1 MENTM
6 NFNKKYLLGIIP
18 LIIVGLLLYYFSDI
32 VIYIVLAW
40 VVSMIGNP
48 LMQFLKRFVNKNIAA
63 VLTLTT
69 FVLFLTLLVSIFIP
83 PLMTQAK
90 NLAKIDYK
98 NVAQSLEEPLEDWR
112 NWLVD
117 KGLILE
123 EEIDST
129 PSVSIQPKKD
139 LVVTDWVNL
148 DSLKLAHGDTLS
160 VDGTQLALII
170 NINQPKEDIPVKP
183 QTTEHQSFFE
193 NAQSNIV
200 QFLNPKRI
208 TGLFSSVVGFFG
220 NLLIAVMSILF
231 ISFFFLRE
239 QGLFDRM
246 IGTIVP
252 NEYEAQTVDAING
265 SSKMLIRY
273 FLGVLAQ
280 ITVITIFVSLV
291 LTFLGVKNALLIA
304 FFAALMNV
312 IPYVGPLFGGTF
324 GAIITISSNLDLPFY
339 SAMLPLL
346 IKVLAVIAIM
356 QLLDNFILQPLIFG
370 RSVKAHPLEIF
381 IVVLIGA
388 KLGGILGMV
397 VAIPAYTVLRVI
409 GKVFFSEFKVVQR
422 ITAGL

>member
-1 MENTM
+1 M
-6 NFNKKYLLGIIP
+6 NFNKKYLWGLIP
-18 LIIVGLLLYYFSDI
+18 LVLVGLLLYYFSDI
-32 VIYIVLAW
+32 VIYIILAW
-40 VVSMIGNP
+40 IVSMIGNP
-48 LMQFLKRFVNKNIAA
+48 LMQFLKKYVNKNIAA
-63 VLTLTT
+63 VMTLST
-69 FVLFLTLLVSIFIP
+69 FVMVLTFLVWIFIP

-98 NVAQSLEEPLEDWR
+98 NVAQSLEEPLDDWK

-117 KGLILE
+117 KGLILD
-123 EEIDST
+123 EEIVDT
-129 PSVSIQPKKD
+129 ITTAIIEPKED
-139 LVVTDWVNL
+139 LVVTQWINL
-148 DSLKLAHGDTLS
+148 DSLKVAQGDTTSL
-160 VDGTQLALII
+160 DGSRLAVII
-170 NINQPKEDIPVKP
+170 NVNNPSDDPPVIEEPKE
-183 QTTEHQSFFE
+183 EQSFFE

-200 QFLNPKRI
+200 QFLNPKKI
-208 TGLFSSVVGFFG
+208 TGLFSSVIGFFG

-231 ISFFFLRE
+231 IAFFFLRE

-246 IGTIVP
+246 LASVVP
-252 NEYEAQTVDAING
+252 NHYEAQTVQAINE

-273 FLGVLAQ
+273 FLGVLLQ
-280 ITVITIFVSLV
+280 ITVITVFVSLV

-356 QLLDNFILQPLIFG
+356 QLLDNFILQPTIFG

-397 VAIPAYTVLRVI
+397 VAIPAYTILRVI

>member
-1 MENTM
+1 M
-6 NFNKKYLLGIIP
+6 NFNKKYLWGLIP
-18 LIIVGLLLYYFSDI
+18 LLLVGVLLYYFSDI
-32 VIYIVLAW
+32 VIYIALAW

-48 LMQFLKRFVNKNIAA
+48 LMQFLKKYVNKNIAA
-63 VLTLTT
+63 VLTLST
-69 FVLFLTLLVSIFIP
+69 FVLVLTVLVSIFIP

-98 NVAQSLEEPLEDWR
+98 NVAQTLEEPLEDWR
-112 NWLVD
+112 NWLVE
-117 KGLILE
+117 KGLILD
-123 EEIDST
+123 EEIADTFST
-129 PSVSIQPKKD
+129 KVVKSKEER
-139 LVVTDWVNL
+139 VVTQWVNL
-148 DSLKLAHGDTLS
+148 DSLKVAHGDTTRL
-160 VDGTQLALII
+160 DGSRLALIV
-170 NINQPKEDIPVKP
+170 NVNHPSDDPLVKEEPE
-183 QTTEHQSFFE
+183 EHQSFFE
-193 NAQSNIV
+193 NAQANIV
-200 QFLNPKRI
+200 QFLNPRRI
-208 TGLFSSVVGFFG
+208 TGVFSSVIGFFS

-246 IGTIVP
+246 LASVVP
-252 NEYEAQTVDAING
+252 NEYEVQTVQAINE

-273 FLGVLAQ
+273 FLGVLTQ

-312 IPYVGPLFGGTF
+312 IPYVGPLFGATF

-356 QLLDNFILQPLIFG
+356 QLLDNFILQPTIFG
-370 RSVKAHPLEIF
+370 RSIKAHPLEIF

-397 VAIPAYTVLRVI
+397 VAIPAYTILRVI

>member
-1 MENTM
+1 M
-6 NFNKKYLLGIIP
+6 NFNKKYLWGLIP
-18 LIIVGLLLYYFSDI
+18 LVLVGLLLYFFSDI
-32 VIYIVLAW
+32 VIYIILAW
-40 VVSMIGNP
+40 IVSMIGNP
-48 LMQFLKRFVNKNIAA
+48 LMQFLKKYVNKNVAA
-63 VLTLTT
+63 VMTLST
-69 FVLFLTLLVSIFIP
+69 FVMVLTFLVWIFIP

-98 NVAQSLEEPLEDWR
+98 NVAQSLEEPLDDWK

-117 KGLILE
+117 KGLILD
-123 EEIDST
+123 EEIVDTIST
-129 PSVSIQPKKD
+129 AIIEPKED
-139 LVVTDWVNL
+139 LVVTQWINL
-148 DSLKLAHGDTLS
+148 DSLKVAQGDTTSL
-160 VDGTQLALII
+160 DGSRLAVII
-170 NINQPKEDIPVKP
+170 NVNNPSDDPPVIEEPKE
-183 QTTEHQSFFE
+183 EQSFFE

-200 QFLNPKRI
+200 QFLNPKKI
-208 TGLFSSVVGFFG
+208 TGLFSSVIGFFG

-231 ISFFFLRE
+231 IAFFFLRE

-246 IGTIVP
+246 LASVVP
-252 NEYEAQTVDAING
+252 NHYEAQTVQAINE

-273 FLGVLAQ
+273 FLGVLLQ
-280 ITVITIFVSLV
+280 ITVITVFVSLV

-356 QLLDNFILQPLIFG
+356 QLLDNFILQPTIFG

-397 VAIPAYTVLRVI
+397 VAIPAYTILRVI